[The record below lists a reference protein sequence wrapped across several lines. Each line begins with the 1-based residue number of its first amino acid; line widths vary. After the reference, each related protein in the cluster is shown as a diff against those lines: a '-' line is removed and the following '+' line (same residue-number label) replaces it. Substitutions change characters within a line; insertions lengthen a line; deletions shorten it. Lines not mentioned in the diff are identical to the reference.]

1 MNVSEKKA
9 LFADLSEKAKYII
22 SKTSEHEVYSEIV
35 KLLKQNIPYYNWVGF
50 YFLRDGVLQ
59 LGPYLGKPTQH
70 QKIKIGQ
77 GVCGSAVAQKRAI
90 IVDDVSK
97 ESNYLACSI
106 ETRSEIVVPLYNKSG
121 EIIGEID
128 IDSDELSAF
137 DECDREFLEDI
148 LREITEKS

>member
-1 MNVSEKKA
+1 
-9 LFADLSEKAKYII
+9 
-22 SKTSEHEVYSEIV
+22 
-35 KLLKQNIPYYNWVGF
+35 
-50 YFLRDGVLQ
+50 
-59 LGPYLGKPTQH
+59 
-70 QKIKIGQ
+70 
-77 GVCGSAVAQKRAI
+77 VAQKRAI